1 MLDPASPVRDLAY
14 QLWVEQGC
22 PVGRD
27 KENWLEAERLLSEA
41 RDRAAMSKKEKK
53 AEGKK
58 SKSKGK

>member
-27 KENWLEAERLLSEA
+27 KENWFEAERLLSKTRHEA
-41 RDRAAMSKKEKK
+41 LSKKEKK
-53 AEGKK
+53 DQGKK
-58 SKSKGK
+58 SKAKRK

>member
-27 KENWLEAERLLSEA
+27 KENWFEAERLLSSTPHETL
-41 RDRAAMSKKEKK
+41 SKKEKK
-53 AEGKK
+53 AQGKK
-58 SKSKGK
+58 SKSKHK

>member
-27 KENWLEAERLLSEA
+27 KENWFEAERLLSQTRHEA
-41 RDRAAMSKKEKK
+41 LSKKEKK

-58 SKSKGK
+58 SKVRRK

>member
-27 KENWLEAERLLSEA
+27 KENWLEAERLLSETPHEA
-41 RDRAAMSKKEKK
+41 LSKKEKK
-53 AEGKK
+53 AQGKK
-58 SKSKGK
+58 SKAKRK